1 MFPLQPASGRQ
12 GSCGQFGRLRSKAE
26 LMQIL
31 PTKVITTE
39 VGSVGHEEDGTP
51 AEAGQVQYVNS
62 PWEGELV
69 VYQHLCRSK
78 SSA

>member
-1 MFPLQPASGRQ
+1 
-12 GSCGQFGRLRSKAE
+12 
-26 LMQIL
+26 MQIL